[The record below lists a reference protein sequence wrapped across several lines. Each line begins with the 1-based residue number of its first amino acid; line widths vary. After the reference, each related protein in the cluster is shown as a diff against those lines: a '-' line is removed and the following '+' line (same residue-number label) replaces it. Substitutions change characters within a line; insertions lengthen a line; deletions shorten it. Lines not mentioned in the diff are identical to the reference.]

1 MNNLVSELGGFEDDI
16 SALRAQETT
25 TLFVTSPTAE
35 SDGRW
40 MYLITSGGG
49 KALDP
54 TTSSTSGSPTT
65 PSNHYMQRLD
75 AWSTK
80 QTDLAVRHQIRRAL
94 EDQKR
99 TDVLGFLISTT
110 GHASAHVRAAG

>member
-1 MNNLVSELGGFEDDI
+1 MDVGCAS
-16 SALRAQETT
+16 
-25 TLFVTSPTAE
+25 SPQGEERLLTQQH
-35 SDGRW
+35 RQR
-40 MYLITSGGG
+40 
-49 KALDP
+49 LDHRP
-54 TTSSTSGSPTT
+54 LHQ
-65 PSNHYMQRLD
+65 NHYMQRLD

-94 EDQKR
+94 EDQKL

>member
-1 MNNLVSELGGFEDDI
+1 MDVGCAS
-16 SALRAQETT
+16 
-25 TLFVTSPTAE
+25 SPQGE
-35 SDGRW
+35 GR
-40 MYLITSGGG
+40 LLTQQHRQR
-49 KALDP
+49 LDHRP
-54 TTSSTSGSPTT
+54 LHR
-65 PSNHYMQRLD
+65 NHHVQRLD

-99 TDVLGFLISTT
+99 TDALGFLISTT

>member
-1 MNNLVSELGGFEDDI
+1 MDVG
-16 SALRAQETT
+16 
-25 TLFVTSPTAE
+25 
-35 SDGRW
+35 
-40 MYLITSGGG
+40 Y
-49 KALDP
+49 
-54 TTSSTSGSPTT
+54 TSSPQGEGRFLTHQHRQRLDHRPLHQ
-65 PSNHYMQRLD
+65 NLYMQRLD